1 MSSEQKGRESDVV
14 ALGNV
19 GIMQITCISRS
30 SLQEGGRPIERAM
43 TEADAVMHEL

>member
-1 MSSEQKGRESDVV
+1 MNIERIGRESDVV
-14 ALGNV
+14 DFGNV
-19 GIMQITCISRS
+19 GSMQLTAISRS